1 MRRQAGF
8 SLVELM
14 ISLVLGLVIT
24 GGVIQ
29 IMVSSRVTNSLNQ
42 AVAQVQEAGRF
53 IMTRL
58 TRELHETGRYD
69 QIGARIDPGV
79 DTLVESAFIQ
89 NRPIGLPGD
98 YAIRPAIGSIQASDG
113 GNDELVVNLLA
124 SADCSGATH
133 GYGNGIEFHV
143 VNVYQVTNG
152 QLTCTG
158 YDGRELRGVTNTAV
172 SGAAQVLMDNVVSF
186 QVQYGITEQRDIS
199 QGQVIRYV
207 TANEL
212 ALARTATQQ
221 VVALRIGVL
230 LRSNSGQV
238 SGIPVSQIAVLNE
251 SPVSTEANRYYQ
263 VFSQTLTLR
272 NMKNFVRS
280 AK

>member
-1 MRRQAGF
+1 MKRQQGF

-24 GGVIQ
+24 AGVIQ
-29 IMVSSRVTNSLNQ
+29 VMVSSRVTNSLNQ
-42 AVAQVQEAGRF
+42 AISQVQESGRF

-69 QIGARIDPGV
+69 QIGARIDTSV

-98 YAIRPAIGSIQASDG
+98 FSAKPALGSLQSTD
-113 GNDELVVNLLA
+113 NDKLVVNLLA
-124 SADCSGATH
+124 DADCTGASH
-133 GYGNGIEFHV
+133 NHPAGEEFHV
-143 VNVYQVTNG
+143 VNVYEVVG
-152 QLTCTG
+152 SQLICTG
-158 YDGRELRGVTNTAV
+158 YDGRVLRGVDAGSVNDTQ
-172 SGAAQVLMDNVVSF
+172 QVLMDNVQSF
-186 QVQYGITEQRDIS
+186 QVQYGITNQRDIS
-199 QGQVIRYV
+199 QGQVVRYV
-207 TANEL
+207 TADEL
-212 ALARTATQQ
+212 ALARANTQQ

-230 LRSNSGQV
+230 LRGDKGLTG
-238 SGIPVSQIAVLNE
+238 GIPSTDIAVLNE
-251 SPVSTEANRYYQ
+251 AKQKTDANYYYQ